1 MDPRRMVLRHNFPS
15 LLRGESWT
23 PKIIDLPHQLAWESS
38 LLFLL
43 LDGPRLGK
51 PAMRIRHTVKSSPMF
66 ALKTRYE
73 SFSHFFGTS
82 QSSFTVSLS

>member
-23 PKIIDLPHQLAWESS
+23 PKTIDLPQHLARESS

-43 LDGPRLGK
+43 LDGPLLGK
-51 PAMRIRHTVKSSPMF
+51 PAMRIRHTVRSTPI
-66 ALKTRYE
+66 ALKT
-73 SFSHFFGTS
+73 
-82 QSSFTVSLS
+82 VIKSLS